1 MDSSK
6 RLKPH
11 DRLIKY
17 TFGQELSASALLDGY
32 LPETMRPDLE
42 LKILEV
48 VPGSF
53 VDPQLSE
60 LHTDLLYKVRFKG
73 APLYMYCLFEHQSTP
88 DPWIGARILGYKSA
102 IWRKLSQTKPK
113 LAKLPPIYV
122 LVVYSGRE
130 RWTAP
135 LRWSET
141 LEFPQDV
148 SPDFLEMEVNF
159 RYQLI
164 DLSQLSADE
173 IRGDVAGRLTLSL
186 MKAALEDRVLEWLKE
201 AAPLLKLVR
210 EEQVTG
216 MFEALMR
223 YLLTVDTSV
232 SRENIFAALEQS
244 QSPELTQQA
253 MSIADQLIAEGIE
266 KGMGLGL
273 EKGMGLGLEKGRLEG
288 EIRLLQK
295 LLRLPQSSTAELDAK
310 SEVELQQLA
319 NELQARLAKA

>member
-1 MDSSK
+1 MDSAT

-17 TFGQELSASALLDGY
+17 TFGQEPSAAALLDGY
-32 LPETMRPDLE
+32 VPETMRPDLE
-42 LKILEV
+42 LNVLEV

-60 LHTDLLYKVRFKG
+60 LHTDLLYKVRFKK

-102 IWRKLSQTKPK
+102 IWRKLSQAKPK
-113 LAKLPPIYV
+113 PAKLPPIYV
-122 LVVYSGRE
+122 LVVYSGKE

-148 SPDFLEMEVNF
+148 SSDFLKMEVNF
-159 RYQLI
+159 EYQLI
-164 DLSQLSADE
+164 DLSQLSPDE

-186 MKAALEDRVLEWLKE
+186 MKAAVEDRVLEWLKE
-201 AAPLLKLVR
+201 AAPLLKMLR

-216 MFEALMR
+216 MFEVLLR

-244 QSPELTQQA
+244 QGPELTRQA
-253 MSIADQLIAEGIE
+253 MSIADQLIAEGVE
-266 KGMGLGL
+266 KGKV
-273 EKGMGLGLEKGRLEG
+273 EGRLEG
-288 EIRLLQK
+288 RVEGAQFGVIRAFQEMLG
-295 LLRLPQSSTAELDAK
+295 LPQNTDEELSSK
-310 SEVELQQLA
+310 SEMELKQLA
-319 NELQARLAKA
+319 NELRARFAKA